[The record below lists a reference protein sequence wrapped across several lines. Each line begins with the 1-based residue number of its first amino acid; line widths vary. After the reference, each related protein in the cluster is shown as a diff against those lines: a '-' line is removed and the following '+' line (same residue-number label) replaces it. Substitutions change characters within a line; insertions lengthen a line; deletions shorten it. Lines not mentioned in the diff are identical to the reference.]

1 MLGAEKVAVV
11 AIDGPAGAGKSTIAR
26 LLAQRLGSDWEFLD
40 TGALFRGVTLA
51 CLEAGVDL
59 DDEEAV
65 LALARRLRVEFRRGK
80 LLINKRDRS
89 DDIRR
94 PDVTENVR
102 RVADMRGVRGLIARW
117 ERDMARGRN
126 VVVEGRDMTSVVF
139 ADAEFKFYLDATVE
153 ERARRRLKDLQ
164 KQGINATFQQVL
176 EAVVRR
182 DTADTTRK
190 HAPLKRVPDAVY
202 IDSTNLTPQQVVE
215 KMLSVIRGAR

>member
-1 MLGAEKVAVV
+1 MAVV

-51 CLEAGVDL
+51 CLETGVDL
-59 DDEEAV
+59 DDEAAV
-65 LALARRLRVEFRRGK
+65 LALARRLTVKFRRGR
-80 LLINKRDRS
+80 LLINERDRS

-102 RVADMRGVRGLIARW
+102 RIADMRGVRGLIARW

-139 ADAEFKFYLDATVE
+139 ADAEFKFYLDAAVE
-153 ERARRRLKDLQ
+153 ERAHRRLKDLQ
-164 KQGINATFQQVL
+164 KQGVDATFQQVL

-182 DTADTTRK
+182 DRADSTRK
-190 HAPLKRVPDAVY
+190 HAPLKRVSDAVY

-215 KMLSVIRGAR
+215 RMLSVIRGAR